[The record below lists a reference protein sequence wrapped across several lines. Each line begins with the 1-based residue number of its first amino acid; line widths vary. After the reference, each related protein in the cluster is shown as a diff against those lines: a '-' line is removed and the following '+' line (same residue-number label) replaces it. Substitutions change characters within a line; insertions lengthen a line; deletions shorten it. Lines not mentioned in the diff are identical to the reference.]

1 LLAITAL
8 ISTIGAA
15 GDGGCGGDGMSTYPP
30 GGWSVDAGTWGTDMD
45 RETSVVEAGANA
57 IHYIDTATTSVRVA
71 SDYYPVVA
79 GSPYRISAL
88 MQQDDISSQDVT
100 FSLAWFTAAKGYISG
115 TFIFKDNL
123 PDVDTWYELS
133 GILNAP
139 STARFARILL
149 GRATASFN
157 AYSAYAKIEPHPVCF
172 DAYLSAASTNYNK
185 AAAVVCDTELFDYGS
200 AYATG
205 TGLFTAPADGI
216 YTFNAQITVTLSSA
230 GEWAAAWFWHNGAAV
245 KGITAYAVGHA
256 ASAQVVSS
264 GSITILMARGET
276 MGILAGHSGAI
287 GTRAYAGGTTR
298 ATHFSGFKV
307 E

>member
-1 LLAITAL
+1 
-8 ISTIGAA
+8 
-15 GDGGCGGDGMSTYPP
+15 MSTYPP

-172 DAYLSAASTNYNK
+172 SAYASGVDSIAVGLPWTKLSL
-185 AAAVVCDTELFDYGS
+185 DTETHDYGS
-200 AYATG
+200 AFDAAANYR
-205 TGLFTAPADGI
+205 FTAPADGV
-216 YTFNAQITVTLSSA
+216 YAFSGRVSSA
-230 GEWAAAWFWHNGAAV
+230 ITAGDALSVALYKNAAIWKQGTHAYGTGNSVGAAV
-245 KGITAYAVGHA
+245 SVAGGLLARGDYVELYATVSGDGAHSSDSGA
-256 ASAQVVSS
+256 ASTYLLGV
-264 GSITILMARGET
+264 
-276 MGILAGHSGAI
+276 
-287 GTRAYAGGTTR
+287 
-298 ATHFSGFKV
+298 KV